1 MNELTV
7 ADIMVPLADYA
18 RVSEDATL
26 LEAILALEEAQK
38 NVDTARD
45 KHRAVLVFDKKN
57 NIVGKLSQLDV
68 LKGIEPNYR
77 KIGDLS
83 DTSLLGFS
91 PRFIMSM
98 LDDYGLWRKPL
109 DGICKKA
116 ASIKVK
122 DIMYTPG
129 EGEFV
134 EETTSLDEAI
144 HQLVMGHHQS
154 LLVTRSKTIVGVL
167 RLTDVF
173 KTICDGIKDCRS

>member
-1 MNELTV
+1 MNALTV

-38 NVDTARD
+38 NVDESQGQTPS
-45 KHRAVLVFDKKN
+45 VLVFDKKN

-77 KIGDLS
+77 KIGNLS
-83 DTSLLGFS
+83 DTSLLGFN

-109 DGICKKA
+109 DGICNKA
-116 ASIKVK
+116 ATIKVK
-122 DIMYTPG
+122 NIMYTPG

-134 EETTSLDEAI
+134 AETTSLDEAI

-167 RLTDVF
+167 RLSDVF
-173 KTICDGIKDCRS
+173 RTICDSIKACRT